1 MGDVMTEFASK
12 YETLLLRRERSRLH
26 VTLNRPQVKNAL
38 NPTLI
43 GELRTVFQNLRDRRD
58 IKVVILRGAGGTF
71 CAGADLKNMEQSIT
85 EKRLGERDP
94 IALNNREYGTF
105 LEMVNTTPQ
114 VVVAA
119 VEGYAIAGGFG
130 LLCVSDVAICTE
142 DAGFA
147 MSETAIGIV
156 PAQIAPFVAAR
167 IGVPQTRHLA
177 LTAARFKGPEALRLG
192 IAHHLVKDSAALDAK
207 LEEILK
213 QIDRCAPLG
222 QCADQGRG
230 DEGGQRAA
238 LLRARFRRRP
248 VRRGAAQPRSRRR
261 PARLRREE
269 AAEMGD
275 RMIAVSALDLPARQG
290 TDYPAPH
297 DAPCRNRI
305 RRALGDV
312 FGLSQF
318 GVNMLDLAPG
328 TWSSQRH
335 WHEQPGRVRLRARG
349 RGRAGDRRG
358 RDDAAAGHGRRLPRR
373 HGQRPSPRQ
382 SLGQDRARARGRH
395 AHDRRGRVLFRHR
408 HDGAAKMPTARGYFT
423 KDGRP
428 LK

>member
-1 MGDVMTEFASK
+1 MTGQEMQMAEFASK

-58 IKVVILRGAGGTF
+58 NKVVILRGAGGTF

-213 QIDRCAPLG
+213 QIDRCAPLANALTKAVVMKVG
-222 QCADQGRG
+222 SEPLSSVLDFAADRFA
-230 DEGGQRAA
+230 E
-238 LLRARFRRRP
+238 AR
-248 VRRGAAQPRSRRR
+248 RS
-261 PARLRREE
+261 PE
-269 AAEMGD
+269 AAEG
-275 RMIAVSALDLPARQG
+275 
-290 TDYPAPH
+290 
-297 DAPCRNRI
+297 
-305 RRALGDV
+305 
-312 FGLSQF
+312 
-318 GVNMLDLAPG
+318 
-328 TWSSQRH
+328 
-335 WHEQPGRVRLRARG
+335 LRAF
-349 RGRAGDRRG
+349 AEK
-358 RDDAAAGHGRRLPRR
+358 
-373 HGQRPSPRQ
+373 RQ
-382 SLGQDRARARGRH
+382 PKW
-395 AHDRRGRVLFRHR
+395 V
-408 HDGAAKMPTARGYFT
+408 TE
-423 KDGRP
+423 
-428 LK
+428 

>member
-1 MGDVMTEFASK
+1 MSEFASK

-43 GELRTVFQNLRDRRD
+43 GELRTVFQNLRERRD

-94 IALNNREYGTF
+94 IALGNREYGTF

-192 IAHHLVKDSAALDAK
+192 IAHHLVKDSGGARRQAGRNPEADRPLRAA
-207 LEEILK
+207 
-213 QIDRCAPLG
+213 G
-222 QCADQGRG
+222 QRADQGRG
-230 DEGGQRAA
+230 DEGGQRTA
-238 LLRARFRRRP
+238 LLRPRLRRRP

-269 AAEMGD
+269 TTEMGD
-275 RMIAVSALDLPARQG
+275 RMIAARALDLPARHG
-290 TDYPAPH
+290 SGYPAPH
-297 DAPCRNRI
+297 DVPCRERV

-318 GVNMLDLAPG
+318 GVNLLELAPG
-328 TWSSQRH
+328 AWSSQRH
-335 WHEQPGRVRLRARG
+335 WHERQDELVYVLEGEATLVTDEGETTLS
-349 RGRAGDRRG
+349 AGMV
-358 RDDAAAGHGRRLPRR
+358 AGLPRR
-373 HGQRPSPRQ
+373 APATATTSSTAPMPSCACSR
-382 SLGQDRARARGRH
+382 SARARPKKPRTI
-395 AHDRRGRVLFRHR
+395 
-408 HDGAAKMPTARGYFT
+408 PTST
-423 KDGRP
+423 
-428 LK
+428 

>member
-1 MGDVMTEFASK
+1 MTGQEMQMAEFASK

-213 QIDRCAPLG
+213 QIDRCAPLANALTKAVVMKVG
-222 QCADQGRG
+222 SEPLSSVLDFAADRFA
-230 DEGGQRAA
+230 E
-238 LLRARFRRRP
+238 AR
-248 VRRGAAQPRSRRR
+248 RS
-261 PARLRREE
+261 AE
-269 AAEMGD
+269 AAEG
-275 RMIAVSALDLPARQG
+275 
-290 TDYPAPH
+290 
-297 DAPCRNRI
+297 
-305 RRALGDV
+305 
-312 FGLSQF
+312 
-318 GVNMLDLAPG
+318 
-328 TWSSQRH
+328 
-335 WHEQPGRVRLRARG
+335 LRAF
-349 RGRAGDRRG
+349 AEK
-358 RDDAAAGHGRRLPRR
+358 
-373 HGQRPSPRQ
+373 RQ
-382 SLGQDRARARGRH
+382 PKW
-395 AHDRRGRVLFRHR
+395 V
-408 HDGAAKMPTARGYFT
+408 TE
-423 KDGRP
+423 
-428 LK
+428 

>member
-38 NPTLI
+38 NPVLI

-71 CAGADLKNMEQSIT
+71 CAGADLKNMEQSFT
-85 EKRLGERDP
+85 DKRPGERDP

-192 IAHHLVKDSAALDAK
+192 IVHHLVKDGAALDTR
-207 LEEILK
+207 LEEVLK
-213 QIDRCAPLG
+213 QIDRCAPLANALTKAVVMKVG
-222 QCADQGRG
+222 SEPLPSVLDFAADRFA
-230 DEGGQRAA
+230 E
-238 LLRARFRRRP
+238 AR
-248 VRRGAAQPRSRRR
+248 RS
-261 PARLRREE
+261 PE
-269 AAEMGD
+269 AAEG
-275 RMIAVSALDLPARQG
+275 
-290 TDYPAPH
+290 
-297 DAPCRNRI
+297 
-305 RRALGDV
+305 
-312 FGLSQF
+312 
-318 GVNMLDLAPG
+318 
-328 TWSSQRH
+328 
-335 WHEQPGRVRLRARG
+335 LRAF
-349 RGRAGDRRG
+349 AEK
-358 RDDAAAGHGRRLPRR
+358 
-373 HGQRPSPRQ
+373 RQ
-382 SLGQDRARARGRH
+382 PKW
-395 AHDRRGRVLFRHR
+395 V
-408 HDGAAKMPTARGYFT
+408 TE
-423 KDGRP
+423 
-428 LK
+428 

>member
-58 IKVVILRGAGGTF
+58 IKVVIMRGAGGTF
-71 CAGADLKNMEQSIT
+71 CAGADLKNMEQSFSEPPKPG
-85 EKRLGERDP
+85 EKDP
-94 IALNNREYGTF
+94 IALGNREYGAF

-192 IAHHLVKDSAALDAK
+192 IVHHLVKDQAALDSK
-207 LEEILK
+207 LEEVLK
-213 QIDRCAPLG
+213 QIDRCAPLANALTKAVVMKVG
-222 QCADQGRG
+222 SEPLSSVLDFAADRFAEARRSPEAS
-230 DEGGQRAA
+230 EG
-238 LLRARFRRRP
+238 LRAFAEKR
-248 VRRGAAQPRSRRR
+248 QPKWVT
-261 PARLRREE
+261 E
-269 AAEMGD
+269 
-275 RMIAVSALDLPARQG
+275 
-290 TDYPAPH
+290 
-297 DAPCRNRI
+297 
-305 RRALGDV
+305 
-312 FGLSQF
+312 
-318 GVNMLDLAPG
+318 
-328 TWSSQRH
+328 
-335 WHEQPGRVRLRARG
+335 
-349 RGRAGDRRG
+349 
-358 RDDAAAGHGRRLPRR
+358 
-373 HGQRPSPRQ
+373 
-382 SLGQDRARARGRH
+382 
-395 AHDRRGRVLFRHR
+395 
-408 HDGAAKMPTARGYFT
+408 
-423 KDGRP
+423 
-428 LK
+428 

>member
-1 MGDVMTEFASK
+1 MGDTMTEFASK

-38 NPTLI
+38 NPVLI

-85 EKRLGERDP
+85 ERRPDERDP

-192 IAHHLVKDSAALDAK
+192 IVHHLVKDSAALDAK
-207 LEEILK
+207 LEDVLK
-213 QIDRCAPLG
+213 QIDRCAPLANALTKAVVMKVG
-222 QCADQGRG
+222 SEPLSSVLDFAADRFA
-230 DEGGQRAA
+230 E
-238 LLRARFRRRP
+238 AR
-248 VRRGAAQPRSRRR
+248 RS
-261 PARLRREE
+261 PE
-269 AAEMGD
+269 AAEG
-275 RMIAVSALDLPARQG
+275 
-290 TDYPAPH
+290 
-297 DAPCRNRI
+297 
-305 RRALGDV
+305 
-312 FGLSQF
+312 
-318 GVNMLDLAPG
+318 
-328 TWSSQRH
+328 
-335 WHEQPGRVRLRARG
+335 LRAF
-349 RGRAGDRRG
+349 AEK
-358 RDDAAAGHGRRLPRR
+358 
-373 HGQRPSPRQ
+373 RPPKWA
-382 SLGQDRARARGRH
+382 LE
-395 AHDRRGRVLFRHR
+395 
-408 HDGAAKMPTARGYFT
+408 
-423 KDGRP
+423 
-428 LK
+428 